1 MTSILCRNNE
11 ACCHETQLL
20 SHFSAK
26 YITRT
31 SSLTYCTCEFHLT
44 DKTGGRSGG
53 DKAGLESN
61 KLDLQ
66 AAVVADASALNWT
79 DKANL
84 ELNLHSL
91 I

>member
-1 MTSILCRNNE
+1 MLCRNNE

>member
-1 MTSILCRNNE
+1 MKHNYFHISLPSTLHAQVVWLIVRVSFTSQIRQ
-11 ACCHETQLL
+11 A
-20 SHFSAK
+20 A
-26 YITRT
+26 
-31 SSLTYCTCEFHLT
+31 
-44 DKTGGRSGG
+44 GRGG

-61 KLDLQ
+61 MLDLQ
-66 AAVVADASALNWT
+66 AAVVADTSALNWT